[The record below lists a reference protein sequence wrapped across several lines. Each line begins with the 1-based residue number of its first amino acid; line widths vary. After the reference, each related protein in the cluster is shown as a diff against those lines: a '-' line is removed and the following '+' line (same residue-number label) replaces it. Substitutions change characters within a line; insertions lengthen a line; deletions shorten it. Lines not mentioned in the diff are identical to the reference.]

1 MIDKNK
7 YTAFIKD
14 EETKTFIIKNISK
27 IEGVLKHFDEKK
39 TDFMNPYEQKVFI
52 SILNA
57 FSEEISYALFGGDEK
72 SERKLFVI
80 YPVYQMDEIKCPV
93 KLLRLYG
100 NFKFEKISH
109 RDCLGA
115 LMSMGIVRE
124 KTGDIY
130 LHEDYVDIVI
140 DESIDDYLLTNFKSI
155 RHCSVKSEILDIDE
169 LEVSNQ
175 EFDLKLCSVSSLR
188 LDNIISEA
196 YNLPRA
202 TSTNIVKSN
211 RVKVDYEPILS
222 PSKEVLDNCLI
233 SVKGYGRFKYIAQ
246 KGMSKKGKIR
256 VELQLIK

>member
-1 MIDKNK
+1 MLKN
-7 YTAFIKD
+7 
-14 EETKTFIIKNISK
+14 
-27 IEGVLKHFDEKK
+27 FDEKK
-39 TDFMNPYEQKVFI
+39 TDFMNPYEQRMFI

-57 FSEEISYALFGGDEK
+57 FSDDVSYLLFGGDEN

-80 YPVYQMDEIKCPV
+80 HPVYQVDEIKCPI

-124 KTGDIY
+124 KTGDIH
-130 LHEDYVDIVI
+130 LHENYVDIVI
-140 DESIDDYLLTNFKSI
+140 DESIDNYLLTNFKSI
-155 RHCSVKSEILDIDE
+155 KHCSVKSKILDITE
-169 LEVSNQ
+169 LEISQQ
-175 EFDLKLCSVSSLR
+175 EYDTKLCSVSSLR

-222 PSKEVLDNCLI
+222 PSREVVDDCLI
-233 SVKGYGRFKYIAQ
+233 SVKGYGRFRYITQ
-246 KGMSKKGKIR
+246 KGISKKGKIR

>member
-7 YTAFIKD
+7 YTSFIKD
-14 EETKTFIIKNISK
+14 DETKTFIIKNISK
-27 IEGVLKHFDEKK
+27 IEGVLKNFDEKK
-39 TDFMNPYEQKVFI
+39 TDFMNPYEQRMFI

-57 FSEEISYALFGGDEK
+57 FLDDVSYLLFGGDEN

-80 YPVYQMDEIKCPV
+80 HPVYQVDEIKCPI

-124 KTGDIY
+124 KTGDIH
-130 LHEDYVDIVI
+130 LHENYVDIVI
-140 DESIDDYLLTNFKSI
+140 DESIDNYLLTNFKSI
-155 RHCSVKSEILDIDE
+155 KHCSVKSKILDITE
-169 LEVSNQ
+169 LEILQQ
-175 EFDLKLCSVSSLR
+175 EYDTKLCSVSSLR

-222 PSKEVLDNCLI
+222 PSREVVNNCLI
-233 SVKGYGRFKYIAQ
+233 SVKGYGRFRYITQ